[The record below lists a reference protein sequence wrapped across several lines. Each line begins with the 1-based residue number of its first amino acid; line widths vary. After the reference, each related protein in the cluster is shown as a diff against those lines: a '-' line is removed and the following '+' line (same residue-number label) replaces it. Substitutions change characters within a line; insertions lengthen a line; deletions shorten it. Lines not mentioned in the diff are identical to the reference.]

1 MEIGS
6 SEWVSLIR
14 KGADEFGVHLD
25 RRQTGQLAVHG
36 RDLLAW
42 NRRINLTRITDPK
55 TVAIRH
61 FIDSLAPTEWV
72 PADTRVL
79 DIGSGGGFPGIPLK
93 VACPTLSVTLIDGVR
108 KKIHFLKTV
117 IRDLNLKGIEA
128 RHCRAEEMIETDA
141 VHANAYQVILCRAL
155 TALDRFV
162 ELARPLLSEGGTLI
176 AMKGDLASKERE
188 DLARLLEKTGP
199 FFRWEE
205 KTYTLPV
212 EGSRRTL
219 VRLVHRRQTEGDRVQ
234 PVRPG

>member
-6 SEWVSLIR
+6 SEWTALIR
-14 KGADEFGVHLD
+14 KGAEKFGVHLNS
-25 RRQTGQLAVHG
+25 RQTEQFAVHG

-61 FIDSLAPTEWV
+61 FIDSLAPAEWIS
-72 PADTRVL
+72 ADARIL

-93 VACPTLSVTLIDGVR
+93 VACPSLSVTLIDGVR
-108 KKIHFLKTV
+108 KKINFLKTV
-117 IRDLNLKGIEA
+117 IRNLNLKGIEA
-128 RHCRAEEMIETDA
+128 RHCRAEEMIKADDS
-141 VHANAYQVILCRAL
+141 HARAYGVILCRAL

-176 AMKGDLASKERE
+176 AMKGDLSSKERE
-188 DLARLLEKTGP
+188 DLARYLDNIGP

-205 KTYTLPV
+205 KPYTLPV

-219 VRLVHRRQTEGDRVQ
+219 VRLVHQQTEEDPAQ